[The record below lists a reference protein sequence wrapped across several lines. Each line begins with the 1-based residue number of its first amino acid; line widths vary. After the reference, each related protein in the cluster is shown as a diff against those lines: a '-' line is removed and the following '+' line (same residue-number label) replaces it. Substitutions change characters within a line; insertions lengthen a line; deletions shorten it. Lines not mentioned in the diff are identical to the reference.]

1 MLRKIIA
8 AKALDGH
15 RIYLR
20 FEDGVE
26 GTVEF
31 KAIAP
36 FKGVFSGLQDQK
48 VFEKMTLN
56 AELGTVQWEN
66 GADLAP
72 EALYA
77 RVTGRA
83 AAVSPGLKEAP
94 FVVAMRQAAAKAS
107 KAELMAGDL
116 KAMATSRKARAKGGL
131 GLSITEAMKVIRG
144 S

>member
-1 MLRKIIA
+1 MIRKIIA

-20 FEDGVE
+20 FEDGAQ

-36 FKGVFSGLQDQK
+36 FKGVFAELQDQK
-48 VFEKMTLN
+48 AFEKMALN
-56 AELGTVQWEN
+56 AEFGTIQWEN

-72 EALYA
+72 EVLHA
-77 RVTGRA
+77 RV
-83 AAVSPGLKEAP
+83 V
-94 FVVAMRQAAAKAS
+94 
-107 KAELMAGDL
+107 
-116 KAMATSRKARAKGGL
+116 
-131 GLSITEAMKVIRG
+131 RG